1 MSKRC
6 KGKPLYIY
14 KLALLAAALLSLLL
28 LPAAAEEKSA
38 LDELYAEQLE
48 ASGAQELWE
57 NLPAQT
63 KALLDSLGISEFN
76 ADLFSHLTPQGVS
89 GSLFSLLAEQA
100 GAPLRT
106 MGILLGVVLLY
117 ALMDGMRE
125 TVKEEA
131 LSRVFGV
138 ICAITACTA
147 LLVPLSGCIGRVRDA
162 AESTSV
168 FMFSFVP
175 VYSGI
180 MLTSGQPLGAA
191 SYQTVVLFAAELIS
205 LAATHLIV
213 PLMTTALALG
223 LVGSVSPGMKLD
235 AAGGAINKA
244 CAWLLGLAATLFVGL
259 LSLQGLVG
267 AAADSLTG
275 RAIRFSL
282 SSFVPVVGGAL
293 SEALSSVQGCLQL
306 LKSTLG
312 GFGILATALIVLP
325 PLLECALWS
334 LTLSLCSMA
343 ADIFSLGSLSSLFKA
358 AQGVLKTL
366 MGVLAACSLF
376 MIIATTIVTMAGSAA
391 GGA

>member
-1 MSKRC
+1 MREKLCKVKR
-6 KGKPLYIY
+6 LTIY
-14 KLALLAAALLSLLL
+14 KILLILCVLLGLCI
-28 LPAAAEEKSA
+28 LPAAAEGESA
-38 LDELYAEQLE
+38 LDEMYEEQLE
-48 ASGAQELWE
+48 ASGAEELWE
-57 NLPAQT
+57 NLPLQT
-63 KALLDSLGISEFN
+63 RELLNKLGISRLNPDMFSELSPAEA
-76 ADLFSHLTPQGVS
+76 ADSFIA
-89 GSLFSLLAEQA
+89 LLLEQA
-100 GAPLRT
+100 GAPLRA

-117 ALMDGMRE
+117 ALMEGMRE
-125 TVKEEA
+125 TVKEEN
-131 LSRVFGV
+131 LSKIFGV

-162 AESTSV
+162 AESTSI

-175 VYSGI
+175 VYSGV

-191 SYQTVVLFAAELIS
+191 SYQTVVLFVAELIS
-205 LAATHLIV
+205 LASTHLIV

-223 LVGSVSPGMKLD
+223 LVGSLSPGMKLD
-235 AAGGAINKA
+235 AAGGMINKA
-244 CAWLLGLAATLFVGL
+244 CSWLLALTSTLFVGL

-293 SEALSSVQGCLQL
+293 SEAFSSVQGCLQL

-312 GFGILATALIVLP
+312 GFGILSTALIILP

-334 LTLSLCSMA
+334 LSLSVCSMMA
-343 ADIFSLGSLSSLFKA
+343 EMFALSSLSVLFKT

-376 MIIATTIVTMAGSAA
+376 MIIATTIVTMAGGGGSA
-391 GGA
+391 

>member
-1 MSKRC
+1 MREKLCKAKR
-6 KGKPLYIY
+6 LTVYRI
-14 KLALLAAALLSLLL
+14 LLILCVLLGLCI
-28 LPAAAEEKSA
+28 LPTAAEGESA
-38 LDELYAEQLE
+38 LDEMYEEQLE
-48 ASGAQELWE
+48 ASGAEELWE
-57 NLPAQT
+57 NLPLQT
-63 KALLDSLGISEFN
+63 RELLNKLGISRLNPDMFSELSPAEA
-76 ADLFSHLTPQGVS
+76 ADSFIA
-89 GSLFSLLAEQA
+89 LLLEQA

-117 ALMDGMRE
+117 ALMEGMRE
-125 TVKEEA
+125 TVKEEN
-131 LSRVFGV
+131 LSKIFGV

-162 AESTSV
+162 AESTSI

-175 VYSGI
+175 VYSGV

-191 SYQTVVLFAAELIS
+191 SYQTVVLFVAELIS
-205 LAATHLIV
+205 LASTHLIV

-223 LVGSVSPGMKLD
+223 LVGSLSPGMKLD
-235 AAGGAINKA
+235 AAGGMINKA
-244 CAWLLGLAATLFVGL
+244 CSWLLALTSTLFVGL

-293 SEALSSVQGCLQL
+293 SEAFSSVQGCLQL

-312 GFGILATALIVLP
+312 GFGILSTALIILP

-334 LTLSLCSMA
+334 LSLSVCSMMA
-343 ADIFSLGSLSSLFKA
+343 EMFALSSLSVLFKT

-376 MIIATTIVTMAGSAA
+376 MIIATTIVTMAGGGGSA
-391 GGA
+391 

>member
-1 MSKRC
+1 MIN
-6 KGKPLYIY
+6 KGKGIGLFLRKCLYIMIG
-14 KLALLAAALLSLLL
+14 LLL
-28 LPAAAEEKSA
+28 LLILPAAAEEESS
-38 LDELYAEQLE
+38 LDELYREQLE
-48 ASGAQELWE
+48 ASGAEELWE
-57 NLPAQT
+57 NLPART
-63 KALLDSLGISEFN
+63 KTLLDSLGISEFHP
-76 ADLFSHLTPQGVS
+76 DLFSELTPESVS
-89 GSLFSLLAEQA
+89 DSLLALLAEQA

-106 MGILLGVVLLY
+106 TAILMGVVLLY
-117 ALMDGMRE
+117 ALMEGMRE
-125 TVKEEA
+125 AVKEEA

-168 FMFSFVP
+168 FMFSYVP

-180 MLTSGQPLGAA
+180 MLTSGQPMGAA
-191 SYQTVVLFAAELIS
+191 SYQTVVLFVAELIS

-213 PLMTTALALG
+213 PLMTAALALG

-235 AAGGAINKA
+235 AAGGMINKA
-244 CAWLLGLAATLFVGL
+244 CAWLLGLASTLFVGL

-293 SEALSSVQGCLQL
+293 SEAFSSVQGCLQL

-312 GFGILATALIVLP
+312 GFGILTTALIVLP
-325 PLLECALWS
+325 PLLECVLWS
-334 LTLSLCSMA
+334 LSLSVCSVAAEMFSLDTLSA
-343 ADIFSLGSLSSLFKA
+343 LFKA

-376 MIIATTIVTMAGSAA
+376 MIVATTIVTIA
-391 GGA
+391 GGGASA